1 MSPNTRKKNS
11 VHEYLAQLVM
21 DYDYRTNDEGV
32 LLASLMI
39 GNDESDISPESKSV
53 SISPEKADT
62 PDKADHDTSPN
73 GTVRYFM
80 QSNAQSHN
88 SAASAS
94 VSATHHSTTAATAT
108 ITGALQHSTT
118 STSSTSSPKNGLAY
132 ISSMYANESNLSAA
146 SQSAPNHNAVVEENK
161 EAVEEEAANG
171 IEEEEDHQEEEEE
184 GDVVEEFVSNHSQD
198 AAPPRESTLAKA
210 LAAYNRQP
218 EPSAGEVDEALE
230 IE

>member
-1 MSPNTRKKNS
+1 MMSPTS
-11 VHEYLAQLVM
+11 P
-21 DYDYRTNDEGV
+21 
-32 LLASLMI
+32 
-39 GNDESDISPESKSV
+39 PESKSV
-53 SISPEKADT
+53 SIPPEKADT

-94 VSATHHSTTAATAT
+94 VSATPHSTTAATTT

-118 STSSTSSPKNGLAY
+118 STSSTSSTSSPKNGLAY
-132 ISSMYANESNLSAA
+132 ISNMYANESNLSAA
-146 SQSAPNHNAVVEENK
+146 SQSAPNHNAVAEENK

-171 IEEEEDHQEEEEE
+171 IEEEDHQEEDEED
-184 GDVVEEFVSNHSQD
+184 GVVVEEFVSNHSQD

-218 EPSAGEVDEALE
+218 EPSEKQGKWMRLWRSNEVDSSIIQSVCAFSRSVCV
-230 IE
+230 

>member
-39 GNDESDISPESKSV
+39 GNDESDITPESKSV

-94 VSATHHSTTAATAT
+94 VSATPHSTTAATTT

-118 STSSTSSPKNGLAY
+118 STSSTSFTSSQRTAWPTSATCTPTSPTCPQL
-132 ISSMYANESNLSAA
+132 
-146 SQSAPNHNAVVEENK
+146 PNQLPTTMRWWRSIRK
-161 EAVEEEAANG
+161 
-171 IEEEEDHQEEEEE
+171 Q
-184 GDVVEEFVSNHSQD
+184 Q
-198 AAPPRESTLAKA
+198 
-210 LAAYNRQP
+210 
-218 EPSAGEVDEALE
+218 
-230 IE
+230 

>member
-1 MSPNTRKKNS
+1 

-39 GNDESDISPESKSV
+39 GNDESDITPESKSV

-94 VSATHHSTTAATAT
+94 VSATPHSTTAATTT

-118 STSSTSSPKNGLAY
+118 STSSTSSTSSPKNGLAY
-132 ISSMYANESNLSAA
+132 ISNMYANESNLL
-146 SQSAPNHNAVVEENK
+146 QLPNQLPTTMRWWRSIRK
-161 EAVEEEAANG
+161 
-171 IEEEEDHQEEEEE
+171 Q
-184 GDVVEEFVSNHSQD
+184 Q
-198 AAPPRESTLAKA
+198 
-210 LAAYNRQP
+210 
-218 EPSAGEVDEALE
+218 
-230 IE
+230 